1 MAFLFC
7 RQVWVVDLL
16 AIAVTATLTGHSAA
30 TLIASALPRRP
41 PTMPPPL
48 QVPAPV
54 SAAPSAVEGIVGRNI
69 FCSTCGDAPPAES
82 TRRALTLLAI
92 MFAPPPSDP
101 RWSVA
106 VVRDDEAAT
115 VGPFGVG
122 ARLGAATIVA
132 IEPTCVVL
140 ERGRGRREL
149 LELFRGRIGVV
160 PAPNRGPMG
169 TFAEAVTK
177 TGGQSYE
184 VQRSALEQL
193 LAGGLSSW
201 PRVVPDVKDGEPG
214 GLRLV
219 GVRTDSP
226 FAAIGL
232 ADGDR
237 LLEVNGRSI
246 VTPDAAL
253 AAYASLRTTSH
264 VWLLIERGGQGVRMD
279 YVIR

>member
-7 RQVWVVDLL
+7 RQEWVVDLV

-30 TLIASALPRRP
+30 TLIASALPPRL
-41 PTMPPPL
+41 PTMPPHL
-48 QVPAPV
+48 QLSAPV
-54 SAAPSAVEGIVGRNI
+54 SVAPGAEGIVGRHI
-69 FCSTCGDAPPAES
+69 FYSTRADAPPDES

-115 VGPFGVG
+115 AGPFGVG
-122 ARLGAATIVA
+122 ARLGDATIVA

-140 ERGRGRREL
+140 DRGRGRREL

-160 PAPNRGPMG
+160 PAPGRGPMS

-201 PRVVPDVKDGEPG
+201 PRVVPDLKDGEPG

-219 GVRTDSP
+219 GIRTDSP

-237 LLEVNGRSI
+237 LLEVNGRSML
-246 VTPDAAL
+246 TPDAAL

-264 VWLLIERGGQGVRMD
+264 VWLMIERGGHRVRMD